1 MKSRNV
7 GSILHAGL
15 ACLTLA
21 AACVSAADRSV
32 SSALPDVAETAAAI
46 IAPGAKVELL
56 GEGFEFTEGPA
67 ADREGNVYFT
77 DQPNDRIMKWSVD
90 GRLSTFLKP
99 CGRANGLYFDAQ
111 GNLLA
116 CADEKNQLWSIAP
129 DGRIRVLIERFE
141 GKFLNGPNDLWVHPK
156 GGIYF
161 TDPFY
166 RRNYWKRGDKEQDG
180 EHVYL
185 FDPARSMLV
194 RVATDLVRPNGIVGS
209 ADGRILYVADIGA
222 GKTYRYAIIEDGR
235 LAEKTL
241 FANLGSDGMTLDTE
255 GNLYLTGKGVSVF
268 SSAGEKIAHI
278 PINESWT
285 ANVVFGG
292 RDRKTL
298 FITARDSFYA
308 LRMRVRGL

>member
-1 MKSRNV
+1 MKPWNIRYVLSAV
-7 GSILHAGL
+7 LSCLALSQAQIPAGDP
-15 ACLTLA
+15 APA
-21 AACVSAADRSV
+21 AAM
-32 SSALPDVAETAAAI
+32 PDVAQTAAAI

-56 GEGFEFTEGPA
+56 ADGFEFTEGPA

-77 DQPNDRIMKWSVD
+77 DQPNDRILKWSLD
-90 GRLSTFLKP
+90 GKLTTFLQP
-99 CGRANGLYFDAQ
+99 CGRANGLDFDAK

-129 DGRIRVLIERFE
+129 DGRIQVLIERFE
-141 GKFLNGPNDLWVHPK
+141 GKLLNGPNDLWVHPK

-166 RRNYWKRGDKEQDG
+166 RRNYWKRGEKEQDG

-185 FDPARSMLV
+185 FDPARSTLA
-194 RVATDLVRPNGIVGS
+194 RVATDLVRPNGIVGD
-209 ADGRILYVADIGA
+209 ADGLKLYVADIGA
-222 GKTYRYAIIEDGR
+222 GKTYRYAILEDGR

-241 FANLGSDGMTLDTE
+241 FTNLGSDGMALDAE

-268 SSAGEKIAHI
+268 NAVGEKIAHI

-285 ANVVFGG
+285 ANVAFGG
-292 RDRKTL
+292 RDRQTL
-298 FITARDSFYA
+298 FITARDSLYA
-308 LRMRVRGL
+308 VRTRVRGL